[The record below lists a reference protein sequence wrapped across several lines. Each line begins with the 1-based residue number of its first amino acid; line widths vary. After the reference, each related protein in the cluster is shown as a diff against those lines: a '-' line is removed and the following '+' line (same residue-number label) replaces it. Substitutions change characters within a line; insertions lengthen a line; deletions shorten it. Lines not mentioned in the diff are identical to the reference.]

1 MIKVGMYINDRYEI
15 IDKVGSGG
23 MADVYKAKCHRLNRY
38 VAIKVLKAEY
48 SSDKNFVSK
57 FRNEAQSA
65 AGLSHP
71 NIVNVYDVGEDNG
84 LYYIVMELVEGI
96 TLKRFI
102 ERKGHLEIKEAVG
115 ISIQIAQGME
125 AAHANHIIHRDIKPQ
140 NIIISR
146 EGKVKVTDFGIA
158 KAATSNTVT
167 QNAIGSVHYLSPEQ
181 ARGGYSDERSD
192 IYSLGVTLYEMLT
205 GRVPFA
211 GDNTV
216 SVALLHIQGEATPV
230 RELNPSVSVSLD
242 KIVQKCMQKKQER
255 RYQSASEL
263 IQDLKSS
270 INDPNG
276 DFVHIASGVVTES
289 PTRKMTDRQMK
300 EIETAARTQSTIYS
314 KTEQSKPK
322 KIREEDDE
330 LDSMD
335 SRIEKALTIG
345 SIVAVIIVGI
355 AVLYV
360 IANFFHLFDFLDPEK
375 KGTLIPTSPPQMTST
390 PTPTISPT
398 PTPELVDMPYVIG
411 LTAEDA
417 VMSLDTIS
425 TKFTVIYEEDYSEE
439 HEAGKIMKQYPNSG
453 ASISK
458 TMTITLT
465 VSSGP
470 EPVKLPNVYNLS
482 LSEAKETLSS
492 KGWNTTVVE
501 YQSSSIVAAG
511 CVISTL
517 PERFEIVEQG
527 SRIVLYVSTGAE
539 KKSVPN
545 LLGKT
550 VDEAKLALTEAGLTA
565 GTVESAYSD
574 TIAAGLVCSQS
585 TVAEAQL
592 DVGAVVNIYVS
603 MGPNPNP
610 SPTPSPS
617 PSPAPTD
624 SPNPEDGEGGEGEE
638 TGDTPVV
645 NPEDG
650 EGEGSGDTPVVNP
663 EGGEG
668 EGSGDTPVV
677 NPEGGEGADGDG
689 EEGGNDAPVVNP
701 DDEEEP
707 QEPTPTPTP
716 VGELKYRGT
725 VAITEFPFS
734 DSAQVVD
741 VTLELVQGDVMIP
754 IYDEFGITEDD
765 FMMDLASFSFALD
778 DKRLSAGEANVY
790 MYIDLI
796 PSETVYTVTLE
807 EFYE

>member
-322 KIREEDDE
+322 KIREEDDD

-335 SRIEKALTIG
+335 SRVEKALTIG
-345 SIVAVIIVGI
+345 SIVAVIIAGI

-375 KGTLIPTSPPQMTST
+375 NNTLIPTSPPQMTST

-398 PTPELVDMPYVIG
+398 PTPELVQMPYVIG

-417 VMSLDTIS
+417 VTSLDTIS
-425 TKFTVIYEEDYSEE
+425 TKFTIIYEEDYSEE
-439 HEAGKIMKQYPNSG
+439 YEAGKIMKQYPNSS

-492 KGWNTTVVE
+492 KGWNTTVIE
-501 YQSSSIVAAG
+501 YQSSSMVAAG

-527 SRIVLYVSTGAE
+527 SRIVLYVSTGSE
-539 KKSVPN
+539 KKSVPS

-550 VDEAKLALTEAGLTA
+550 VDEAKAALAEAGLTV
-565 GTVESAYSD
+565 GTVENAYSD

-585 TVAEAQL
+585 TAAEAML
-592 DVGAVVNIYVS
+592 DVGAIVNIYVS

-610 SPTPSPS
+610 TPTPSPT
-617 PSPAPTD
+617 PTPTD
-624 SPNPEDGEGGEGEE
+624 EPLEG
-638 TGDTPVV
+638 DV
-645 NPEDG
+645 
-650 EGEGSGDTPVVNP
+650 
-663 EGGEG
+663 
-668 EGSGDTPVV
+668 
-677 NPEGGEGADGDG
+677 
-689 EEGGNDAPVVNP
+689 PVVNP
-701 DDEEEP
+701 DDGTGTGSEGAGVPEDGTGTGSEGTEGPDDGTGTGSEGETDEP
-707 QEPTPTPTP
+707 EATPTP
-716 VGELKYRGT
+716 VPEGELKYRGT
-725 VAITEFPFS
+725 VDITEFPFS
-734 DSAQVVD
+734 DADQMVD
-741 VTLELVQGDVMIP
+741 ITLELVQGDVMIT
-754 IYDEFGITEDD
+754 IYDELGITEDD
-765 FMMDLASFSFALD
+765 FMMDLASFRFALD

-790 MYIDLI
+790 MYVDLV
-796 PSETVYTVTLE
+796 PSDTVYTVTLE
-807 EFYE
+807 AFYE

>member
-38 VAIKVLKAEY
+38 VAIKVLKSEY

-205 GRVPFA
+205 GRVPFV

-276 DFVHIASGVVTES
+276 DFVHISSGTVTES

-300 EIETAARTQSTIYS
+300 EIETAARTQSTVYS
-314 KTEQSKPK
+314 KAEQSKPK
-322 KIREEDDE
+322 KIKDEDDDD
-330 LDSMD
+330 LDSMN
-335 SRIEKALTIG
+335 SGIEKVLTIG

-360 IANFFHLFDFLDPEK
+360 IANFFHLFDFLDPEN
-375 KGTLIPTSPPQMTST
+375 KGGLIPTSPPAATAP
-390 PTPTISPT
+390 PTPTEVPPT
-398 PTPELVDMPYVIG
+398 PTPELVQMPYVIG

-417 VMSLDTIS
+417 VVSLDTVS
-425 TKFTVIYEEDYSEE
+425 TKFTIIYEEDYSEE
-439 HEAGKIMKQYPNSG
+439 YAAGQIMKQYPNSS

-492 KGWNTTVVE
+492 KGWNTTVIE
-501 YQSSSIVAAG
+501 YQSSSMVAAG

-539 KKSVPN
+539 KKAVPN

-550 VDEAKLALTEAGLTA
+550 VEEAKNALVEAGLTV
-565 GTVESAYSD
+565 GTVENAYSD
-574 TIAAGLVCSQS
+574 TIAAGMVCSQS
-585 TVAEAQL
+585 TAAEAVL

-617 PSPAPTD
+617 PTPTVAPEPGT
-624 SPNPEDGEGGEGEE
+624 EDDEN
-638 TGDTPVV
+638 GDVPVV
-645 NPEDG
+645 NPGENDNVGENDGDQLVVPDINNGNESENPDEGNDSDG
-650 EGEGSGDTPVVNP
+650 EA
-663 EGGEG
+663 
-668 EGSGDTPVV
+668 
-677 NPEGGEGADGDG
+677 EGADGDG
-689 EEGGNDAPVVNP
+689 TEDSEII
-701 DDEEEP
+701 
-707 QEPTPTPTP
+707 PTPTPIP
-716 VGELKYRGT
+716 DGELKYRAT
-725 VAITEFPFS
+725 VEITESPFS
-734 DSAQVVD
+734 DADQIVD
-741 VTLELVQGDVMIP
+741 ITLELVQGDVMIT
-754 IYDEFGITEDD
+754 IYDELGLTQDD
-765 FMMDLASFSFALD
+765 FMLDLESFSFALD
-778 DKRLSAGEANVY
+778 DTRLTTGEATVY
-790 MYIDLI
+790 MYVDLV
-796 PSETVYTVTLE
+796 PSDTVYTVNLE
-807 EFYE
+807 AFYE

>member
-322 KIREEDDE
+322 KIREEDDD

-335 SRIEKALTIG
+335 SRVEKALTIG
-345 SIVAVIIVGI
+345 SIVAVIIAGI

-375 KGTLIPTSPPQMTST
+375 NNTLIPTSPPQMTST

-398 PTPELVDMPYVIG
+398 PTPELVQMPYVIG

-417 VMSLDTIS
+417 VTSLDTIS
-425 TKFTVIYEEDYSEE
+425 TKFTIIYEEDYSEE
-439 HEAGKIMKQYPNSG
+439 YEAGKIMKQYPNSS

-492 KGWNTTVVE
+492 KGWNTTVIE
-501 YQSSSIVAAG
+501 YQSSSMVAAG

-527 SRIVLYVSTGAE
+527 SRIVLYVSTGSE
-539 KKSVPN
+539 KKSVPS

-550 VDEAKLALTEAGLTA
+550 VDEAKAALAEAGLTV
-565 GTVESAYSD
+565 GTVENAYSD

-585 TVAEAQL
+585 TAAEAML
-592 DVGAVVNIYVS
+592 DVGAIVNIYVS

-610 SPTPSPS
+610 TPTPSPT
-617 PSPAPTD
+617 PTPTD
-624 SPNPEDGEGGEGEE
+624 EPLEG
-638 TGDTPVV
+638 DV
-645 NPEDG
+645 
-650 EGEGSGDTPVVNP
+650 
-663 EGGEG
+663 
-668 EGSGDTPVV
+668 
-677 NPEGGEGADGDG
+677 
-689 EEGGNDAPVVNP
+689 PVVNP
-701 DDEEEP
+701 DDGTGTGSEGAGVPEDGTGTGSEGTEGPDDGTGTGSEGETDEP
-707 QEPTPTPTP
+707 EATPTP
-716 VGELKYRGT
+716 VPEGELKYRGT
-725 VAITEFPFS
+725 VDITEFPFS
-734 DSAQVVD
+734 DADQMVD
-741 VTLELVQGDVMIP
+741 ITLELVQGDVMIT

-765 FMMDLASFSFALD
+765 FMMDLASFRFALD

-790 MYIDLI
+790 MYVDLV
-796 PSETVYTVTLE
+796 PSDTVYTVTLE
-807 EFYE
+807 AFYE